1 MVMNP
6 KLLLNLLLIP
16 ISFKIPPYSPLSKG
30 GWGRSNPFSQGGRRG
45 LNLNTE
51 EGFTIIDVIIGML
64 VAFLFLMASLQAMV
78 VEAYF
83 RIAGQA
89 SSEGLLLIQQD
100 LEEVRFLATESSL
113 PYVAATCTSGYGAAL
128 QTNILNNMTAKDSNK
143 DGIYTAKP
151 NNTIEYQLTRTA
163 TPSTTDKQVL
173 TLSYSVKRDPKG
185 GTNYT
190 KEVATLYT
198 EVIPDAAFQCN

>member
-1 MVMNP
+1 MNKFIL
-6 KLLLNLLLIP
+6 KLLT
-16 ISFKIPPYSPLSKG
+16 
-30 GWGRSNPFSQGGRRG
+30 RS
-45 LNLNTE
+45 TDD
-51 EGFTIIDVIIGML
+51 GFTIIDVIIGLL

-100 LEEVRFLATESSL
+100 LEEVRFLATEAQL
-113 PYVAATCTSGYGAAL
+113 PYVPATCTSGYGAAL
-128 QTNILNNMTAKDSNK
+128 QSKVNTNKSSP
-143 DGIYTAKP
+143 YTAKP
-151 NNTIEYQLTRTA
+151 NNTIEYQLTRIA
-163 TPSTTDKQVL
+163 TVSASDNKVL
-173 TLSYSVKRDPKG
+173 TLTYSAKRDPNG

-198 EVIPDAAFQCN
+198 EVIPDAAFECP